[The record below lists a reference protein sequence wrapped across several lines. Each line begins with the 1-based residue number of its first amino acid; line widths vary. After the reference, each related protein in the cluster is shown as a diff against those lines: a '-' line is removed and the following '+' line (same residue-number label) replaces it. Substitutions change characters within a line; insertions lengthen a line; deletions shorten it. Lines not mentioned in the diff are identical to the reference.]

1 MKAQFFEQ
9 KNLETIQE
17 EESPDIETE
26 RDPNANIVLKKL
38 DVQKL
43 EVIKLPTKLKSK
55 TESMKK
61 ETNSARQRADILWA
75 EWEDSETDGS
85 D

>member
-1 MKAQFFEQ
+1 M
-9 KNLETIQE
+9 
-17 EESPDIETE
+17 
-26 RDPNANIVLKKL
+26 LKKL

-75 EWEDSETDGS
+75 EWEDSKTDGS